1 MDYYNMPNP
10 YPSEP
15 APQNDNRNIKI
26 IVIIAA
32 VTVVVVAGII
42 SFLLIYLN
50 SRGDDSSG
58 STTVKTTTEQVTTS
72 TENKAEASIT
82 VPNLKGMSKEK
93 AIDKLSKIGI
103 AANITEIESDKEKA
117 GNVLNQVPGEG
128 SAISEGDK
136 VTLYIAKKPKQ
147 ESSSKAESKSSS
159 SSSQNSRLA
168 GGAVYL
174 YCIADDFVSLRTGPS
189 VSYTELIRVP
199 SRQSM
204 VYLGEKSG
212 NWYRVTYGGY
222 TGYVSG
228 NYVSFDPSS
237 ANNHTPDSSEQRAS
251 TTYLYCTASD
261 FVSLRTGPAVS
272 YTELARIPHGYSMKY
287 LGVKKGNWYY
297 VYYNGYYGYV
307 SASWVSF

>member
-1 MDYYNMPNP
+1 MPNP

-147 ESSSKAESKSSS
+147 ESSS
-159 SSSQNSRLA
+159 R
-168 GGAVYL
+168 
-174 YCIADDFVSLRTGPS
+174 
-189 VSYTELIRVP
+189 
-199 SRQSM
+199 
-204 VYLGEKSG
+204 
-212 NWYRVTYGGY
+212 
-222 TGYVSG
+222 
-228 NYVSFDPSS
+228 
-237 ANNHTPDSSEQRAS
+237 
-251 TTYLYCTASD
+251 
-261 FVSLRTGPAVS
+261 
-272 YTELARIPHGYSMKY
+272 
-287 LGVKKGNWYY
+287 
-297 VYYNGYYGYV
+297 
-307 SASWVSF
+307 

>member
-1 MDYYNMPNP
+1 MPNP

-228 NYVSFDPSS
+228 NYVSFDPAS

-261 FVSLRTGPAVS
+261 FVSR
-272 YTELARIPHGYSMKY
+272 YSMKY
-287 LGVKKGNWYY
+287 LGVKKDNWYY

-307 SASWVSF
+307 SASWVRF

>member
-228 NYVSFDPSS
+228 NYVSFDPAS

-272 YTELARIPHGYSMKY
+272 YTELTRIPHGYSMKY
-287 LGVKKGNWYY
+287 LGVKKDNWYY

-307 SASWVSF
+307 SASWVRF

>member
-174 YCIADDFVSLRTGPS
+174 YCIADDFVSLRTGPNK
-189 VSYTELIRVP
+189 SYYELAKIPR
-199 SRQSM
+199 
-204 VYLGEKSG
+204 
-212 NWYRVTYGGY
+212 GY
-222 TGYVSG
+222 TMTFI
-228 NYVSFDPSS
+228 NY
-237 ANNHTPDSSEQRAS
+237 S
-251 TTYLYCTASD
+251 TN
-261 FVSLRTGPAVS
+261 G
-272 YTELARIPHGYSMKY
+272 
-287 LGVKKGNWYY
+287 WYY
-297 VYYNGYYGYV
+297 VQYGSQKGYV
-307 SASWVSF
+307 YSDYVEFV